1 MHITSKDDVYEQ
13 EDIKSGEIIYEL
25 IGLPPELGGAK
36 SHSLAFVALPAG
48 KSSRRHYHHE
58 SEETY
63 YILHGAARLII
74 DGNEF
79 PLRPGQAC
87 FIEPY
92 ERHQIFNDGPDTVEF
107 VAISAPPWKLDDSTF
122 A

>member
-1 MHITSKDDVYEQ
+1 MRITSKDDVKEAQ
-13 EDIKSGEIIYEL
+13 GIESGEIIYEL
-25 IGLPPELGGAK
+25 IGMSPKLGGTTK
-36 SHSLAFVALPAG
+36 HSLAFVVLPAG
-48 KSSRRHYHHE
+48 KSSRRHYHHV

-63 YILHGAARLII
+63 YILHGAALLII

-79 PLRPGQAC
+79 PLRPGHAC
-87 FIEPY
+87 LIEPY

-122 A
+122 V